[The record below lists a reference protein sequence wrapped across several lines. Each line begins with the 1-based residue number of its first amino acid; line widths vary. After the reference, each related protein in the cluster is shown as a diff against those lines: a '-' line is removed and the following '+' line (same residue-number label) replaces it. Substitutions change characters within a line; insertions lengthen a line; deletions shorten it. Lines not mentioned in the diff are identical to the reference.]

1 MNWIKRLFSKA
12 KQPAFHAVTIQC
24 PECGMIQQA
33 KVEHT
38 NFWNIYVHDCT
49 KCGYTIMESEWNTV
63 YFCDIHH
70 IWYEAGNV
78 CGQCLSEGDRG

>member
-1 MNWIKRLFSKA
+1 
-12 KQPAFHAVTIQC
+12 
-24 PECGMIQQA
+24 
-33 KVEHT
+33 
-38 NFWNIYVHDCT
+38 
-49 KCGYTIMESEWNTV
+49 MESEWNTV